1 MDIFRNEKEDTYSGD
16 INQFD
21 TQCKE
26 LIDYIKMCLEDTSNH
41 FLFLTRIGNDIIFG
55 RSTEGTREK
64 LITIK
69 MVSPSDFKKIYESI
83 KGEFESI
90 FVENTKHTFGIGWS
104 LVPFIGENI
113 MIQVES
119 SNQYDTEWIYDVVHY
134 KSSTK

>member
-1 MDIFRNEKEDTYSGD
+1 
-16 INQFD
+16 
-21 TQCKE
+21 
-26 LIDYIKMCLEDTSNH
+26 MCLKDTSNH

-104 LVPFIGENI
+104 LVPFIGDNI
-113 MIQVES
+113 MIRVES
-119 SNQYDTEWIYDVVHY
+119 SNQYDTEWIYDVVHH